1 MLNVGMTEIL
11 CFAVIAILVLG
22 PDKLPEAARFA
33 GRWYARIKRHISNIQ
48 NEIDRELKISEFRK
62 EMQDELNRIEALE
75 RKVQSQLEEIE
86 KRKLSE
92 LEQTPQNHQETQKI
106 VRVYSFI
113 STTNYVPFNTW
124 QRHQKMNE
132 CAHQEATLQ
141 PTSPIELKIAV

>member
-1 MLNVGMTEIL
+1 MLNIGMTEIL

-48 NEIDRELKISEFRK
+48 NEIDRELKISEL
-62 EMQDELNRIEALE
+62 QDELNRIEALE

-92 LEQTPQNHQETQKI
+92 LEQTPQNHQEQQKI

-113 STTNYVPFNTW
+113 STASYVPFKNW
-124 QRHQKMNE
+124 QQKE
-132 CAHQEATLQ
+132 KTVDSLSTTLQ
-141 PTSPIELKIAV
+141 PTAPIELKIAV

>member
-1 MLNVGMTEIL
+1 MLNIGMTEIL

-86 KRKLSE
+86 K
-92 LEQTPQNHQETQKI
+92 TPQNHQEQQKI

-113 STTNYVPFNTW
+113 STASYIPFKNW
-124 QRHQKMNE
+124 QQKE
-132 CAHQEATLQ
+132 KTVDGLPTTLQ
-141 PTSPIELKIAV
+141 PTATIELKIAV

>member
-62 EMQDELNRIEALE
+62 EMQDELDRIEALE
-75 RKVQSQLEEIE
+75 RKVQSQLEEIQ

-92 LEQTPQNHQETQKI
+92 LEHISQNHKEKQNI

-113 STTNYVPFNTW
+113 STAVYIPFQTW
-124 QRHQKMNE
+124 RL
-132 CAHQEATLQ
+132 QEHTGDSPQMTLQ
-141 PTSPIELKIAV
+141 QTTPIKLKIAV